1 MDYKW
6 RVMNITKMV
15 KLMLLVALVCS
26 CQHSTKT
33 EKAHFQFPQGVA
45 SADPQPNAIM
55 LWTRVVDANA
65 NPESIN
71 LSVEVSESPA
81 FSAITVS
88 ERITAYKNDDYTI
101 RYYAREL
108 VPNKKYYYRF
118 ISGSDT
124 SRVGRTFTA
133 PEDPNPKLNK
143 LRLFFIWEIS
153 FTRSWVTIPDT
164 IITIQTG

>member
-81 FSAITVS
+81 FSAITKMMITQFAIMPGNLY
-88 ERITAYKNDDYTI
+88 RIKNI
-101 RYYAREL
+101 IIGLLAEAI
-108 VPNKKYYYRF
+108 PQE
-118 ISGSDT
+118 SDGL
-124 SRVGRTFTA
+124 SQLLK
-133 PEDPNPKLNK
+133 NSL
-143 LRLFFIWEIS
+143 LLH
-153 FTRSWVTIPDT
+153 
-164 IITIQTG
+164 